1 MGVCFR
7 MEMMPSSFVLSFLLG
22 LVTSQTHPDIMLA
35 LRTAGQFSTFIS
47 FLERTNI
54 VPFIASSPHFTVFAP
69 TDHAFAKLTPAALQA
84 LNNDQAKM
92 ADLMAY
98 HVVLNQAFHLRGS
111 QDVTLTSS
119 NHHQIRI
126 NTYNI
131 VHTVTANGVNITIR
145 NVLCNHGVLHGL
157 DSVLVIPTANTLQIG
172 INRPD
177 LSVFTNLV
185 VGAGLLPFF
194 TTDHNQTLFIPNNAA
209 FQKLEPRAMQY
220 LESHPADMKETLKF
234 HLVRA
239 TTIFTLGMRHSMT
252 LPSVDL
258 HHDALMVLEGTD
270 GSLGINQAKLVERDI
285 IATDGVIHVLD
296 SVLIPTRVVV
306 NINDQGIVLG

>member
-1 MGVCFR
+1 MGFCFR

-22 LVTSQTHPDIMLA
+22 LVTSQTHPDIMMA

-98 HVVLNQAFHLRGS
+98 HVVLSQAFHLRGS

-131 VHTVTANGVNITIR
+131 VHNGRSPAATTR
-145 NVLCNHGVLHGL
+145 
-157 DSVLVIPTANTLQIG
+157 LVNTLKSG
-172 INRPD
+172 
-177 LSVFTNLV
+177 
-185 VGAGLLPFF
+185 
-194 TTDHNQTLFIPNNAA
+194 LFIPIWRV
-209 FQKLEPRAMQY
+209 LTVGMT
-220 LESHPADMKETLKF
+220 STLSSPWS
-234 HLVRA
+234 
-239 TTIFTLGMRHSMT
+239 T
-252 LPSVDL
+252 P
-258 HHDALMVLEGTD
+258 
-270 GSLGINQAKLVERDI
+270 
-285 IATDGVIHVLD
+285 
-296 SVLIPTRVVV
+296 
-306 NINDQGIVLG
+306 